1 MEEISNLEKLI
12 SEIEFPKL
20 VYVAVYDPHTGE
32 ITSVGPSYSFPD
44 AQHTVEID
52 QATAELIIE
61 GKIRLTSCFIDIRE
75 NKLEIAEIKSMF
87 KIDDV
92 LHRIVE
98 KKWSDVDRPDVF
110 ITYNRKEE
118 TLKFQLT
125 EEFYGTKKIPKKFHP
140 IAKRKVIWSG
150 DTEMNFLITEYNDPN
165 ILYEMISLT
174 VSDLVGKTKIIKNLT
189 LPDRYSIYSRRV
201 FKNYVVEEL

>member
-1 MEEISNLEKLI
+1 MEEIIDLEKLI
-12 SEIEFPKL
+12 LEIEFPKL

-44 AQHTVEID
+44 ALHTVEID

-98 KKWSDVDRPDVF
+98 KKWSDVERPDVF

-125 EEFYGTKKIPKKFHP
+125 EEFYGTKKN
-140 IAKRKVIWSG
+140 
-150 DTEMNFLITEYNDPN
+150 T
-165 ILYEMISLT
+165 
-174 VSDLVGKTKIIKNLT
+174 
-189 LPDRYSIYSRRV
+189 
-201 FKNYVVEEL
+201 